1 MTKNN
6 KAANIFIKPTLDQR
20 LATDSI
26 QKNKY
31 RQMEPESVMPSTH
44 QQMHIVDHRGLVL
57 IYYTGLLWQSV
68 ADRFIK
74 IN

>member
-1 MTKNN
+1 M
-6 KAANIFIKPTLDQR
+6 
-20 LATDSI
+20 ATDSI

-44 QQMHIVDHRGLVL
+44 QQMHIVDHRDLVL